1 MTIRDIHILGSPVLR
16 HRAEEI
22 EAVDDEVRALVEDL
36 FDTMAAASGVGLAAN
51 QIGVTRRVAV
61 INAEG
66 QTFAMINPRIVEADG
81 REIKEEGCLS
91 IPDAFA
97 EVTRPGRIVLE
108 ALNETGETIRLDVSA
123 LVARAVQ
130 HELDHLDGVLF
141 IDHLSPLKRQL
152 LVSRWK
158 KDHRNEP
165 LTRTPRPEAPE
176 END

>member
-1 MTIRDIHILGSPVLR
+1 MAIRDIHILGSPALR
-16 HRAEEI
+16 RRAEEI

-61 INAEG
+61 VNADE
-66 QTFAMINPRIVEADG
+66 QTFAMINPRIVEAAG
-81 REIKEEGCLS
+81 REGKEEGCLS
-91 IPDAFA
+91 IPEAFA
-97 EVTRPGRIVLE
+97 EVTRPERVVLE
-108 ALNETGETIRLDVSA
+108 ALNEAGETFRLDVSG
-123 LVARAVQ
+123 LIARAVQ

-158 KDHRNEP
+158 KEHRNEP
-165 LTRTPRPEAPE
+165 LTRTPHPE
-176 END
+176 EPKATD